1 MIMNNSIEARLKAR
15 SIYLPKYSPDL
26 AAIEHPQATVYR
38 YSGRG
43 KFYALAFRG
52 TAGKPAFHY
61 SFKTEAA
68 REEYVQNFLDGCASA
83 SEYKAQRTAERA
95 AFVPSLK
102 VGDVLVSRWGY
113 DQTNVDFYE
122 VVQASGKFVTVREIA
137 QEIEYDTDMTGSC
150 APIPG
155 RYIGEPVRKKV
166 GEGNVIKMASWGR
179 YASKHETREVV
190 PGVRISQPAR
200 WTAYA

>member
-1 MIMNNSIEARLKAR
+1 MKATSQAERLMSR
-15 SIYLPKYSPDL
+15 SIYLPKNRPDL
-26 AAIEHPQATVYR
+26 TMTEHADVVVYR
-38 YSGRG
+38 YSGA

-52 TAGKPAFHY
+52 AAGKPAFHY

-68 REEYVQNFLDGCASA
+68 REEYIDKFLAGCAISA
-83 SEYKAQRTAERA
+83 EYKAQRTAARA

-137 QEIEYDTDMTGSC
+137 QEIEYDTDVTGAC
-150 APIPG
+150 VPVPG
-155 RYIGEPVRKKV
+155 RYIGEPARKKV
-166 GEGNVIKMASWGR
+166 SDGNVIKMASWGR
-179 YASKHETREVV
+179 YASKHETLEVA
-190 PGVRISQPAR
+190 PGVRVSQPVR

>member
-1 MIMNNSIEARLKAR
+1 MKTSSKDYRLASR
-15 SIYLPKYSPDL
+15 SIYLPKNRPDL
-26 AAIEHPQATVYR
+26 TMTEHADVVVYR
-38 YSGRG
+38 YSGA

-68 REEYVQNFLDGCASA
+68 REECVQRFLEKCGAA
-83 SEYKAQRTAERA
+83 AEYKAQRAAMRT
-95 AFVPSLK
+95 AFVPSLQ

-137 QEIEYDTDMTGSC
+137 QEREYDSDMTGAC
-150 APIPG
+150 VPVPG

-166 GEGNVIKMASWGR
+166 SDGNVIKMESWGR
-179 YASKHETREVV
+179 YASKHETLEVA
-190 PGVRISQPAR
+190 PGVRVSQPVR